1 MKRMHE
7 YGLKYSG
14 FFAAGVAAVLI
25 TVAAVSAVSSDEGPA
40 LRVQALQN
48 QQHLRE
54 TFTRELELPVGASLN
69 IHNESGRVTIA
80 GWDGDTVAIRVE
92 KRLDLLDGYSSW
104 FNARP
109 GPPPGLT
116 EEDVAFFESMDL
128 EVRVDETGLNIRS
141 VRDAFAPDVNFA
153 FHMDV
158 KVPRG
163 TRLNVRVESGPVNI
177 QGVEA
182 HVAAETGNGKL
193 SCEDIS
199 GAVDVRTHNGGI
211 FLRAI
216 EGTIAAQ
223 ATNGPVVLDER
234 NMTTAYAIHCET
246 DNGAITL
253 SLPGNPSFELS
264 ANTSNGYVKTR
275 LEVAG
280 QVPAGAVR
288 SLAGPV
294 GAGGPIVDL
303 RTLNGSIY
311 LDES

>member
-1 MKRMHE
+1 MKRMNE
-7 YGLKYSG
+7 CGLKYSG

-25 TVAAVSAVSSDEGPA
+25 TAAAVSAVSSDEGPA
-40 LRVQALQN
+40 RKAQALQDGR
-48 QQHLRE
+48 HLRE
-54 TFTRELELPVGASLN
+54 TFTREVELAAGASL
-69 IHNESGRVTIA
+69 IIRNENGRVSVV

-92 KRLDLLDGYSSW
+92 KRLDLLDGTSSW
-104 FNARP
+104 FSARL
-109 GPPPGLT
+109 GPPAGLS
-116 EEDVAFFESMDL
+116 EEDVAFFDSMDL
-128 EVRVDETGLNIRS
+128 DVREDECMLHIQS
-141 VRDAFAPDVNFA
+141 VRDPFAPDVNFA

-163 TRLNVRVESGPVNI
+163 TRLNVRVENGPVNI